1 MPGAQSNISEHCLY
15 LSSKFLAHIIIK
27 WIHKDGVFYYSICE
41 NEEQMDITL
50 TLIFAFNRIVCI
62 YWQNLFLTES
72 RQEHPVPSS
81 LCVCQ
86 SDQQLRETRH
96 HARDDRA
103 GQVLQTACTRR
114 SRKGKGY
121 IINYYIKMK
130 IKFKNEF
137 LLLHVYHSS
146 IFTKRLLISLKK
158 SPWPINLFSEAF
170 QMIYMGSFYIII
182 FSFARG
188 SSFSC
193 VCFSWLCTLLLQWL
207 IWLFPGQTWT
217 CEREGP

>member
-1 MPGAQSNISEHCLY
+1 MPGAQSNISEHFLY
-15 LSSKFLAHIIIK
+15 MSFKFLAHTMIK
-27 WIHKDGVFYYSICE
+27 WIHRDDDFSIPFP
-41 NEEQMDITL
+41 NEKKMDITF
-50 TLIFAFNRIVCI
+50 TVTVAFNREKNWLIVCL

-72 RQEHPVPSS
+72 RQKHPVPSS
-81 LCVCQ
+81 LCVCK
-86 SDQQLRETRH
+86 SDQQLWKTRH

-103 GQVLQTACTRR
+103 GQILQTACTRR

-121 IINYYIKMK
+121 IINYIKMK
-130 IKFKNEF
+130 INFKNEF

-158 SPWPINLFSEAF
+158 TPWPINLFSEAF

-193 VCFSWLCTLLLQWL
+193 MCFSWLCTLLL
-207 IWLFPGQTWT
+207 
-217 CEREGP
+217 

>member
-1 MPGAQSNISEHCLY
+1 
-15 LSSKFLAHIIIK
+15 
-27 WIHKDGVFYYSICE
+27 
-41 NEEQMDITL
+41 MDFTFTL
-50 TLIFAFNRIVCI
+50 TVAFNRKKNWLIVCL
-62 YWQNLFLTES
+62 YWRNLFLTES
-72 RQEHPVPSS
+72 RQKHPVPSS

-86 SDQQLRETRH
+86 SDQQLRKTRH
-96 HARDDRA
+96 YARDDRA

-121 IINYYIKMK
+121 IINYIKMK

-146 IFTKRLLISLKK
+146 ILTIRFLISLKK
-158 SPWPINLFSEAF
+158 SSWPINLFSEA
-170 QMIYMGSFYIII
+170 YMGSFYILII

-193 VCFSWLCTLLLQWL
+193 VFFLVVYTTSLMTHL
-207 IWLFPGQTWT
+207 IISRTNLNMWKRGSIN
-217 CEREGP
+217 